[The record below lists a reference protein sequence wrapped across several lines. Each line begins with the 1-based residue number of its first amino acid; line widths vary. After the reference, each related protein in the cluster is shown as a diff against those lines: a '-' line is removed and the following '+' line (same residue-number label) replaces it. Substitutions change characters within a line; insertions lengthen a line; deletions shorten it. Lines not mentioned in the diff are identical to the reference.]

1 MLSPGG
7 RTPRPR
13 AGTSDG
19 PVSPGPLL
27 AWTPSQPGFP
37 SGPRSPPSLLPDPA
51 RLLALQ
57 GVNRGQN
64 EWPGGIYTSHEGVHF
79 PQYGGPGAPTLHGC
93 RVCSEDRPWKRDP
106 CLLRGCAWQPC
117 PSGSQKP
124 ACLTHE
130 LSTGARGPGLRV
142 GTPFCAQAQQGHGLQ
157 RGEHSA
163 FTCVSGA
170 LSSWF
175 QIWGSPGQRQRLNS
189 TKG

>member
-7 RTPRPR
+7 RTPSPR
-13 AGTSDG
+13 AGTSGG
-19 PVSPGPLL
+19 PVSPDPLL

-37 SGPRSPPSLLPDPA
+37 SGPRSPPHVLPDPA

-57 GVNRGQN
+57 GVSGGQS

-79 PQYGGPGAPTLHGC
+79 LQYGGPGAPTLHGC

-106 CLLRGCAWQPC
+106 RLLRGCAWQPC
-117 PSGSQKP
+117 PSGSHKP
-124 ACLTHE
+124 ACLTP
-130 LSTGARGPGLRV
+130 GAQHRCSGTRAQGGHPILCSGTAGSRPVERGTFG
-142 GTPFCAQAQQGHGLQ
+142 
-157 RGEHSA
+157 

-175 QIWGSPGQRQRLNS
+175 QIWGSPGQRQRL
-189 TKG
+189 